1 MLYICSILHFTT
13 EFSWTKDN
21 TPAFLSSKSARK
33 PTKNNQDVQE
43 VRRDL
48 FATQTVG
55 VLDKSGGKSTQKDVE
70 TYLEVSHPTVVGL
83 LSGLES
89 RGLVSCVFDSD
100 DKRMKSVYIT
110 DEGSALLK
118 SSRRDAIDVG
128 KEFWKDFSDE
138 EIETLIAILEKLK
151 GNLNND

>member
-1 MLYICSILHFTT
+1 MDKRQDAGFLIKQISEKTDKKIIRTFKKYGVTCSQHRLLVF
-13 EFSWTKDN
+13 
-21 TPAFLSSKSARK
+21 
-33 PTKNNQDVQE
+33 
-43 VRRDL
+43 
-48 FATQTVG
+48 
-55 VLDKSGGKSTQKDVE
+55 LDKSGGKSTQKDVE

-89 RGLVSCVFDSD
+89 RGLVSCVFDSG
-100 DKRMKSVYIT
+100 DKRMKSVYLT

-118 SSRRDAIDVG
+118 SSCRDAIDVG
-128 KEFWKDFSDE
+128 KEFWKDISDE

>member
-1 MLYICSILHFTT
+1 MSKRIWKFRTRQ
-13 EFSWTKDN
+13 
-21 TPAFLSSKSARK
+21 SSDFF
-33 PTKNNQDVQE
+33 P
-43 VRRDL
+43 DL
-48 FATQTVG
+48 KAG
-55 VLDKSGGKSTQKDVE
+55 
-70 TYLEVSHPTVVGL
+70 
-83 LSGLES
+83 
-89 RGLVSCVFDSD
+89 GLVSCVFDSD
-100 DKRMKSVYIT
+100 DKRMKSVYLT

>member
-1 MLYICSILHFTT
+1 M
-13 EFSWTKDN
+13 
-21 TPAFLSSKSARK
+21 
-33 PTKNNQDVQE
+33 
-43 VRRDL
+43 
-48 FATQTVG
+48 
-55 VLDKSGGKSTQKDVE
+55 
-70 TYLEVSHPTVVGL
+70 
-83 LSGLES
+83 
-89 RGLVSCVFDSD
+89 
-100 DKRMKSVYIT
+100 DKRQYAGFLIKQISEKTDKKIIRTFKKYGVTCSQHRYLT

>member
-1 MLYICSILHFTT
+1 M
-13 EFSWTKDN
+13 
-21 TPAFLSSKSARK
+21 
-33 PTKNNQDVQE
+33 
-43 VRRDL
+43 
-48 FATQTVG
+48 
-55 VLDKSGGKSTQKDVE
+55 
-70 TYLEVSHPTVVGL
+70 
-83 LSGLES
+83 
-89 RGLVSCVFDSD
+89 FDSD

-118 SSRRDAIDVG
+118 SSRRDAIDAG